1 MNNVNIYQEF
11 ENVMNRQD
19 LNNADIAA
27 VTGVSRSAVKD
38 WRKARKIEDKR
49 LFQIANAFDDERFN
63 LAVICYFYGY
73 QSIFLNMLD
82 KYRGDDLSLL
92 IGTQKEDL
100 DSDTA
105 IDGLIQELSKNQ
117 PDKSI
122 VKGYLKQIIETIGM
136 MLSSVKK
143 IATEQNIPVQ
153 QIF

>member
-1 MNNVNIYQEF
+1 MMI
-11 ENVMNRQD
+11 RQN
-19 LNNADIAA
+19 LSNPDIAA
-27 VTGVSRSAVKD
+27 ATGVSRAAVGD
-38 WRKARKIEDKR
+38 WRKLKKIEDKR
-49 LFQIANAFDDERFN
+49 LFQIANSFDDERFN

-105 IDGLIQELSKNQ
+105 IKGLIQELSKNQ
-117 PDKSI
+117 PDKSV
-122 VKGYLKQIIETIGM
+122 VKDYLKQIIETIGM

>member
-11 ENVMNRQD
+11 EDMMKRQD

-49 LFQIANAFDDERFN
+49 LFQIANAFDDERFS
-63 LAVICYFYGY
+63 LAVVCYSYGY
-73 QSIFLNMLD
+73 QAIFLNMLD
-82 KYRGDDLSLL
+82 RYRGDDLSLL

-100 DSDTA
+100 DSDSA
-105 IDGLIQELSKNQ
+105 IKGLIEELSKKN